1 MPKISAI
8 VITLDEEG
16 NLPSCLETLRW
27 IDEIVVLDSGS
38 RDKTREIARRFTPQV
53 YETEWKGFGET
64 KNLALAKAT
73 GEWILWVDAD
83 ERVTPELSQ
92 EIRKRLEADGG
103 RFAGYEVP
111 RLAFFL
117 GHPIRHSGWYPGYV
131 LRLFKKGAGRFTTQ
145 PVHEGVTLHGKIG
158 RLRGDLLHDTDPT
171 LEHYIEK
178 MNRYTTLAADELY
191 GRGKRAGLF
200 DLVARP
206 KGMFLKM
213 YLLHAGFLDGIPG
226 FLAAILSAYHVF
238 TKYAKLWERRVCPL
252 K

>member
-16 NLPSCLETLRW
+16 NLPSCLESLRW

-111 RLAFFL
+111 RRAFFL
-117 GHPIRHSGWYPGYV
+117 GHPINHSGWYPGYV
-131 LRLFKKGAGRFTTQ
+131 LRLFKREAGRFTTQ
-145 PVHEGVTLHGKIG
+145 PVHEGVTLQGKIG

-171 LEHYIEK
+171 IEHYLEK
-178 MNRYTTLAADELY
+178 MNRYTTLAAAELY
-191 GRGKRAGLF
+191 GRGRRTDLF
-200 DLVARP
+200 DLAARP
-206 KGMFLKM
+206 KAMFLKM
-213 YLLHAGFLDGIPG
+213 YLLHAGFLDGLPG
-226 FLAAILSAYHVF
+226 FLIAILSCYHVF
-238 TKYAKLWERRVCPL
+238 TKYVKLWERWHH
-252 K
+252 KT